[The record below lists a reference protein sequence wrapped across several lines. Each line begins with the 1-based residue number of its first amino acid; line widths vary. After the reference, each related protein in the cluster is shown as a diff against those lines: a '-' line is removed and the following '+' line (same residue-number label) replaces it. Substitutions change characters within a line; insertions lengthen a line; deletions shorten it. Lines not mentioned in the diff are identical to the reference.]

1 MIHHDGQGNISFNMT
16 EIAQALMPDVDESLL
31 SEARDYPEY
40 LAVWLWH
47 SFKDLDITGWYDLLD

>member
-40 LAVWLWH
+40 LAVWLVAA
-47 SFKDLDITGWYDLLD
+47 FKDLDITGWYDLLD